1 MGMLLELTIC
11 NFALIPEL
19 AVRLDEGLTI
29 ISGETGAGKS
39 VFLDALA
46 FIGGQRASRELV
58 RKPADKAQV
67 YALFQDV
74 FDLLP
79 ADLLS
84 RLDLS
89 EDDLSGRELL
99 LYREIDSKG
108 RSVAKVNGRPVTIAL
123 LRELGNCLFN
133 LHAQNE
139 QISLFDP
146 HKQAQILDAYCPEP
160 LAAYKSEWT
169 ALRDQR
175 IRQLKALKELGLNP
189 QERDRKLDLLDYQ
202 IQEIGAG
209 FMSKEDLQE
218 LEASFQELN
227 ELDRIQSYT
236 IESLQVLDPDQE
248 HSATSLLSRALA
260 SLQKA
265 EKFSPHLAQ
274 INQELQRLNDDL
286 HEQTRELKVFLQDL
300 AAKSAESQEIKD
312 RMEAWDRLDQKYGP
326 GWDNVAGYYKQA
338 QEDYAFTRDSESH
351 FQQLRSELQQG
362 QAQAAD
368 LAQAMHDIRVEAG
381 ARLSAS
387 IKAVLA
393 ELKMPGVD
401 FQVRVEMASP
411 SDKNYWAPEGRDR
424 VEFFISTNQG
434 EELLPLAKIASGG
447 EASRILLAIK
457 SILANLDNI
466 PLLIFD
472 EIDAGISGEAAHKL
486 GEKLRELGGHHQVI
500 AVTHTAQIAAMAD
513 QHLYI
518 YKELE
523 GDRTVTKLQTLD
535 WKARQAE
542 LARLLTGSSK
552 DEKALALASTIL
564 QPYNRDN

>member
-19 AVRLDEGLTI
+19 LVRLDEGLTI

-46 FIGGQRASRELV
+46 FIGGQRASRDLV
-58 RKPADKAQV
+58 RKPAEKAQV

-74 FDLLP
+74 YPLLP
-79 ADLLS
+79 SDLLS

-89 EDDLSGRELL
+89 QEEITGHELL
-99 LYREIDSKG
+99 LYREIDNKG
-108 RSVAKVNGRPVTIAL
+108 RSVAKVNGRPVTVSL

-146 HKQAQILDAYCPEP
+146 HKQAEILDAYCPEP
-160 LAAYKSEWT
+160 LAAYKLQWAT
-169 ALRDQR
+169 LRDQR
-175 IRQLKALKELGLNP
+175 IQQLKSLKELGLNP

-202 IQEIGAG
+202 IQEISAG
-209 FMSKEDLQE
+209 FMSQEDLQE
-218 LEASFQELN
+218 LEASFQEIN
-227 ELDRIQSYT
+227 ALDRIQTYT
-236 IESLQVLDPDQE
+236 IEGLQVLDPDQD
-248 HSATSLLSRALA
+248 HSATTLLSRAAA

-265 EKFSPHLAQ
+265 EKFSPRLGQ
-274 INQELQRLNDDL
+274 MNQDLQRLNDDL
-286 HEQTRELKVFLQDL
+286 HEQTRELKLFLQDL
-300 AAKSAESQEIKD
+300 AAKSADSQEIRA

-326 GWDNVAGYYKQA
+326 GWDNVARYYQEA
-338 QEDYAFTRDSESH
+338 QEEYAFTRDSESH
-351 FQQLRSELQQG
+351 FQQLRSDLKKG

-368 LAQAMHDIRVEAG
+368 LAQAMHEIRVEAG
-381 ARLSAS
+381 ARLSAA
-387 IKAVLA
+387 IKSVLA
-393 ELKMPGVD
+393 ELQMPGVD
-401 FQVRVEMASP
+401 FRVQVDMAEP

-434 EELLPLAKIASGG
+434 EDLLPLAKIASGG

-457 SILANLDNI
+457 SILANLDQI

-486 GEKLRELGGHHQVI
+486 GEKLRELGRQHQVI

-523 GDRTVTKLQTLD
+523 GDRTVTKLQALD
-535 WKARQAE
+535 LKGRQVE
-542 LARLLTGSSK
+542 LARLLTGSSQ
-552 DEKALALASTIL
+552 DEKALALASTLL
-564 QPYNRDN
+564 QPYNRGN

>member
-84 RLDLS
+84 RLDLG

>member
-523 GDRTVTKLQTLD
+523 GDRTVTKLQTLG

>member
-19 AVRLDEGLTI
+19 LVRLDEGLTI

-46 FIGGQRASRELV
+46 FIGGQRASRDLV
-58 RKPADKAQV
+58 RKPAEKAQV

-74 FDLLP
+74 YPLLP
-79 ADLLS
+79 SDLLS

-89 EDDLSGRELL
+89 QEEITGHELL
-99 LYREIDSKG
+99 LYREIDNKG
-108 RSVAKVNGRPVTIAL
+108 RSVAKVNGRPVTVSL

-146 HKQAQILDAYCPEP
+146 HKQAEILDAYCPEP
-160 LAAYKSEWT
+160 LAAYKLQWAT
-169 ALRDQR
+169 LRDQR
-175 IRQLKALKELGLNP
+175 IQQLKSLKELGLNP

-202 IQEIGAG
+202 IQEISAG
-209 FMSKEDLQE
+209 FMSQEDLQE
-218 LEASFQELN
+218 LEASFQEIN
-227 ELDRIQSYT
+227 ALDRIQTYT
-236 IESLQVLDPDQE
+236 IEGLQVLDPDQD
-248 HSATSLLSRALA
+248 HSATTLLSRAAA

-265 EKFSPHLAQ
+265 EKFSPRLGQ
-274 INQELQRLNDDL
+274 MNQDLQRLNDDL
-286 HEQTRELKVFLQDL
+286 HEQTRELKLFLQEL
-300 AAKSAESQEIKD
+300 AAKSADSQEIRA

-326 GWDNVAGYYKQA
+326 GWDNVARYYQEA
-338 QEDYAFTRDSESH
+338 QEEYAFTRDSESH
-351 FQQLRSELQQG
+351 FQQLRSDLKKG

-368 LAQAMHDIRVEAG
+368 LAQAMHEIRVEAG
-381 ARLSAS
+381 ARLSAA
-387 IKAVLA
+387 IKSVLA
-393 ELKMPGVD
+393 ELQMPGVD
-401 FQVRVEMASP
+401 FQVQVDMVEP

-434 EELLPLAKIASGG
+434 EDLLPLAKIASGG

-457 SILANLDNI
+457 SILANLDQI

-486 GEKLRELGGHHQVI
+486 GEKLRELGRQHQVI

-523 GDRTVTKLQTLD
+523 GDRTVTKLQALD
-535 WKARQAE
+535 LKGRQVE
-542 LARLLTGSSK
+542 LARLLTGSSQ
-552 DEKALALASTIL
+552 DEKALALASTLL
-564 QPYNRDN
+564 QPYNRGN